1 MNTLIWDCFSGI
13 AGNMAVASLLDL
25 GADETILKKAL
36 ASIKFSEGPIELIIE
51 QKMQSGIRGIYFNT
65 ADDEHT
71 HEHEHEHEHD
81 HEHHH
86 EHEHEHA
93 HVHHHEHQ
101 HQHEHTHEHHHG
113 PHRGMKEIRELIESA
128 ELTSGAKR
136 IALSCFN
143 ALAEAEATI
152 HGKSIDEVHF
162 HEVGAR
168 DSIADIVGTAVC
180 IDNLA
185 ISEIYFTPINLG
197 SGMIKCAHG
206 VIPVPAPATALLL
219 KEMPVKFAHETPFEL
234 TTPTGAAILKGLHA
248 KPLDDRNLQY
258 AKVGHGLGS
267 REIGRPNFLRSFLV
281 DAGKSTKKK
290 LILS

>member
-185 ISEIYFTPINLG
+185 IGEIYFTPINLG